1 MTRRQLSGLFLAAAT
16 MTTGCGYNR
25 IQQLDE
31 QVNQAQGQ
39 IETQIQ
45 RRADLIPNLVN
56 TVRGYAQH
64 EEAVFG
70 QIAQARSALLSSRSS
85 GDPEQ
90 MANANAQ
97 FQSALGRLLV
107 IAEAYPQLKAD
118 AQFRALQD
126 QLEGTENRISTA
138 RTDYNQAVGQYNG
151 YIRTFPQ
158 ALTAK
163 VSGARP
169 RKYFQVTNP
178 EYRDQP
184 PTVDFSRPGAAGGT
198 APPNPGAA
206 PGAPGAGASPST
218 KAPATPPATAP
229 ARP

>member
-1 MTRRQLSGLFLAAAT
+1 MTRRRFSTLLLVAAVT
-16 MTTGCGYNR
+16 STGCGYNT

-31 QVNQAQGQ
+31 QVNQTQGQ
-39 IETQIQ
+39 IEAQIQ

-56 TVRGYAQH
+56 TVKGYAQH
-64 EEAVFG
+64 EEAVFS
-70 QIAQARSALLSSRSS
+70 QIANARSALLNSRSS

-138 RTDYNQAVGQYNG
+138 RTDYNQAVGQYNS

-163 VSGARP
+163 ITGARQ

-184 PTVDFSRPGAAGGT
+184 PSVDFSRPAPGA
-198 APPNPGAA
+198 GAA
-206 PGAPGAGASPST
+206 PGAATPRSGASGP
-218 KAPATPPATAP
+218 APTSPPAATP
-229 ARP
+229 RP

>member
-1 MTRRQLSGLFLAAAT
+1 MTRRRLSTLLMAVAAT
-16 MTTGCGYNR
+16 TSGCGYNR

-31 QVNQAQGQ
+31 QVNQTQGQ
-39 IETQIQ
+39 IEAQIQ

-56 TVRGYAQH
+56 TVKGYAQH
-64 EEAVFG
+64 EQAVFG
-70 QIAQARSALLSSRSS
+70 QIAEARSALLNAKSS

-90 MANANAQ
+90 MANADAQ
-97 FQSALGRLLV
+97 FRSALGRLLV

-126 QLEGTENRISTA
+126 QLEGTENRIAVA
-138 RTDYNQAVGQYNG
+138 RTDYNEAVGQYNS

-163 VSGARP
+163 TTGARA

-178 EYRDQP
+178 AYRDQP
-184 PTVDFSRPGAAGGT
+184 PTVDFSRPGA
-198 APPNPGAA
+198 GAA
-206 PGAPGAGASPST
+206 PSAPAPGGDGARRPAPT
-218 KAPATPPATAP
+218 PATPATP
-229 ARP
+229 RP

>member
-1 MTRRQLSGLFLAAAT
+1 MRTTRLRAFTLLLATAS
-16 MTTGCGYNR
+16 TTAGCGYNQ

-31 QVNQAQGQ
+31 QVNQSQGQ
-39 IETQIQ
+39 IEAQLQ

-70 QIAQARSALLSSRSS
+70 QIAQSRSALLSARES

-97 FQSALGRLLV
+97 FNSALGRLLV

-118 AQFRALQD
+118 QSFRALQD
-126 QLEGTENRISTA
+126 QLEGTENRIATA

-158 ALTAK
+158 ALTARMT
-163 VSGARP
+163 GARA

-178 EYRDQP
+178 TYRDQP
-184 PTVDFSRPGAAGGT
+184 PTVDFSRPPSG
-198 APPNPGAA
+198 A
-206 PGAPGAGASPST
+206 PGAPASP
-218 KAPATPPATAP
+218 PAAGTTPAP

>member
-1 MTRRQLSGLFLAAAT
+1 MTRCRLSTLLLAASV
-16 MTTGCGYNR
+16 TTGCGYNR

-31 QVNQAQGQ
+31 QVNQTQGQ
-39 IETQIQ
+39 IEAMIQ

-64 EEAVFG
+64 EEGVFRD
-70 QIAQARSALLSSRSS
+70 IAQARSALLNSRSS

-97 FQSALGRLLV
+97 FQGALGRLLV

-138 RTDYNQAVGQYNG
+138 RTDYNQAVGQYNS

-163 VSGARP
+163 VTGARQ

-178 EYRDQP
+178 QYRDQP
-184 PTVDFSRPGAAGGT
+184 PTVDFSRPGG
-198 APPNPGAA
+198 
-206 PGAPGAGASPST
+206 GAS
-218 KAPATPPATAP
+218 TPPPPAP
-229 ARP
+229 RP

>member
-1 MTRRQLSGLFLAAAT
+1 MTRRWLSGHLLLAAAVAS
-16 MTTGCGYNR
+16 TTGCGYNR

-31 QVNQAQGQ
+31 QVNQTQGQ
-39 IETQIQ
+39 IEAQIQ
-45 RRADLIPNLVN
+45 RRADLIPNLVS

-70 QIAQARSALLSSRSS
+70 QIAQSRSALLNARSS

-90 MANANAQ
+90 MANANAE
-97 FQSALGRLLV
+97 FNSAVGRLLV

-126 QLEGTENRISTA
+126 QLEGTENRIATA
-138 RTDYNQAVGQYNG
+138 RVDYNEAVGQYNG

-163 VSGARP
+163 VTGARA

-178 EYRDQP
+178 TYRDQP
-184 PTVDFSRPGAAGGT
+184 PTVDFSRPGT
-198 APPNPGAA
+198 QSTPAPS
-206 PGAPGAGASPST
+206 ASPRT
-218 KAPATPPATAP
+218 NGRPAPTPTP

>member
-1 MTRRQLSGLFLAAAT
+1 MTRRRLSTLLLVAAAT
-16 MTTGCGYNR
+16 STTGCGYNR

-31 QVNQAQGQ
+31 QVNQTQGQ

-56 TVRGYAQH
+56 TVKGYAQH
-64 EEAVFG
+64 EEGGFT
-70 QIAQARSALLSSRSS
+70 QIAQARSALLNSRSS

-97 FQSALGRLLV
+97 FNSALGRLLV

-118 AQFRALQD
+118 QGFRALQD

-138 RTDYNQAVGQYNG
+138 RTDYNQAVGEYNS

-178 EYRDQP
+178 TYRDQP
-184 PTVDFSRPGAAGGT
+184 PTVDFSRPGSAAAG
-198 APPNPGAA
+198 APAGATPGAA
-206 PGAPGAGASPST
+206 AGAT
-218 KAPATPPATAP
+218 PAPPAPP
-229 ARP
+229 ARRP

>member
-1 MTRRQLSGLFLAAAT
+1 MTRRRLFTVFLAASAT
-16 MTTGCGYNR
+16 TTGCGYNR
-25 IQQLDE
+25 IQTLDE
-31 QVNQAQGQ
+31 QVNQTQGQ
-39 IETQIQ
+39 IEAQIQ

-70 QIAQARSALLSSRSS
+70 QIAQARSALLNSRSS

-97 FQSALGRLLV
+97 FNSALGRLLV

-126 QLEGTENRISTA
+126 QLEGTENRIATS

-151 YIRTFPQ
+151 YIRAFPQ

-163 VSGARP
+163 VTGARP

-178 EYRDQP
+178 TYRDQP
-184 PTVDFSRPGAAGGT
+184 PTVDFSRPGAGAGT
-198 APPNPGAA
+198 APGTPAA
-206 PGAPGAGASPST
+206 GTGAPRATP
-218 KAPATPPATAP
+218 APA
-229 ARP
+229 

>member
-1 MTRRQLSGLFLAAAT
+1 MIRRQLSTLLIAAAAT
-16 MTTGCGYNR
+16 TTGCGYNR

-31 QVNQAQGQ
+31 QVNQTQGH
-39 IETQIQ
+39 IEAQIQ

-70 QIAQARSALLSSRSS
+70 QIAQARSALLNARSS

-97 FQSALGRLLV
+97 FNSALGRLLV

-126 QLEGTENRISTA
+126 QLEGTENRIATA
-138 RTDYNQAVGQYNG
+138 RTDYNQAVGQYNS

-163 VSGARP
+163 ATGARP

-178 EYRDQP
+178 QYRDQP
-184 PTVDFSRPGAAGGT
+184 PTVDFSRPGAGAGAAPATAAPRSSAPGT
-198 APPNPGAA
+198 AP
-206 PGAPGAGASPST
+206 T
-218 KAPATPPATAP
+218 PATP
-229 ARP
+229 RP

>member
-1 MTRRQLSGLFLAAAT
+1 MTRRQLAGLFLAAAA
-16 MTTGCGYNR
+16 MTAGCGYNR

-31 QVNQAQGQ
+31 QVNQTQGQ

-70 QIAQARSALLSSRSS
+70 QIAQARSALLNARQS

-97 FQSALGRLLV
+97 FQGALSRLLV

-126 QLEGTENRISTA
+126 QLEGTENRIATA
-138 RTDYNQAVGQYNG
+138 RTDYNDAVGQYNA

-163 VSGARP
+163 VTGARP

-184 PTVDFSRPGAAGGT
+184 PTVDFSRPAATAGGAGGGATTGPGKAAPT
-198 APPNPGAA
+198 APTP
-206 PGAPGAGASPST
+206 
-218 KAPATPPATAP
+218 APA

>member
-1 MTRRQLSGLFLAAAT
+1 MTRRQLSVLFLATAAT
-16 MTTGCGYNR
+16 TTGCGYNR

-31 QVNQAQGQ
+31 QVNQSQGQ

-64 EEAVFG
+64 EKAVFG
-70 QIAQARSALLSSRSS
+70 QIAQARSALLNARSS

-126 QLEGTENRISTA
+126 QLEGTENRIATA

-163 VSGARP
+163 VTGARP

-178 EYRDQP
+178 DYRDQP
-184 PTVDFSRPGAAGGT
+184 PTVDFSRPAASAGT
-198 APPNPGAA
+198 APAA
-206 PGAPGAGASPST
+206 PSG
-218 KAPATPPATAP
+218 ATAP
-229 ARP
+229 AAKSPATPSAPAPAARP